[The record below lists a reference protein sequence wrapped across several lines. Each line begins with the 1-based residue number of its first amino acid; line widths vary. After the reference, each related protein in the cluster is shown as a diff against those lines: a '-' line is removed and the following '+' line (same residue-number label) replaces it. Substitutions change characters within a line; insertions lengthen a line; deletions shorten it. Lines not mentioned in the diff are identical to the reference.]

1 MGLGES
7 HIPSH
12 PYPIPYPIYPI
23 PFVIIPFQSQIPFP
37 FQSHIPY
44 PIPYPINLIHV
55 YCVTLLPLVDLS
67 RDVTQNSK
75 KGNFSSHKKWEIWF
89 HKYSKKGNF
98 YADHIIPAR
107 ITALVLQGFKFPI
120 LHTPNFKNLLIRF

>member
-23 PFVIIPFQSQIPFP
+23 PFVIIPFQSQIPIP
-37 FQSHIPY
+37 FQSHIQY
-44 PIPYPINLIHV
+44 PIPYPIYLIHV
-55 YCVTLLPLVDLS
+55 YCVTFLPLVELS

-75 KGNFSSHKKWEIWF
+75 KGKFSSHKKWEIWF
-89 HKYSKKGNF
+89 HKHSKKEIF
-98 YADHIIPAR
+98 TPII
-107 ITALVLQGFKFPI
+107 
-120 LHTPNFKNLLIRF
+120 